1 LTTRR
6 KYFIFI
12 ALVVAVLSYFTY
24 DAMKGAAVY
33 YLTVTEAVG
42 QSSDQDTVIRVN
54 GKLVQASFVR
64 GADRIESHFDVTD
77 DISIMTA
84 HFSGV
89 LPDLFFNP
97 HSEIILEGSIGA
109 DQVFQ
114 ADNILVKCPS
124 KYRSLEEEQPT
135 TS

>member
-1 LTTRR
+1 MTTRR

-33 YLTVTEAVG
+33 YLTVTEAVA

-64 GADRIESHFDVTD
+64 GADRIESHFDITD
-77 DISIMTA
+77 DISMMTA

-89 LPDLFFNP
+89 LPDLFFNEN
-97 HSEIILEGSIGA
+97 SQLVLEGSFDEGS
-109 DQVFQ
+109 VFQ
-114 ADNILVKCPS
+114 VQNILVKCPS
-124 KYRSLEEEQPT
+124 KYVAEEETP
-135 TS
+135 SV